1 MIKGGFTRNVNAN
14 RDEFYPEDEV
24 FEARK
29 ENTN

>member
-1 MIKGGFTRNVNAN
+1 MIKSDFTRNVNTS
-14 RDEFYPEDEV
+14 RDEFYPENEA